1 MITMKHYKILIVM
14 LCASILLSG
23 NYSSVSFAEPGIKIV
38 EPLEGDV
45 LITGEEMTITV
56 EPVEGFDLE
65 WVDVGPP
72 GATKK
77 IDMAPFSMNFTVPN
91 DKIGSIN
98 IMALGGNSVP
108 QMTMDE
114 ITVVIQTN
122 ATLQSLNAGAMKKF
136 RVTNSGVEESLID
149 FHISEEI
156 GPHHLIVEG
165 VYSDGIKRKLRS
177 SSTGTTYTSH
187 DEGIVTVDENGLV
200 TIQGV
205 GETTITVSNSGVST
219 DVSVNIEKKWVSL
232 ADKETILPVTEIN
245 IAPLSNI
252 AGWHNSD
259 LEITLKATDNEG
271 GSGVKEIRYTC
282 VGAVNRELIVVG
294 DTASI
299 YISTEGMTTLTYYA
313 TDNVGN
319 VESQKTHELKLDKTP
334 PAALMPD
341 LDSTYIY
348 NSTLS
353 LNFSASDSLSGL
365 KSLLATFNDVPIVN
379 GDTVTL
385 TNPGVNTFKLEAA
398 DHADNSASQ
407 SAVIN
412 IEYIFSGFL
421 PPVVMDG
428 SRVYKLGR
436 TLPIKFQLQDVNQ
449 TYVST
454 AIATLTLQQFSEESP
469 VGEIIEVESTS
480 GADDGNTFRYASDN
494 EQYIFNLNTKSLSP
508 GTWQLQVRLDDG
520 TTKTGIINLK

>member
-1 MITMKHYKILIVM
+1 
-14 LCASILLSG
+14 
-23 NYSSVSFAEPGIKIV
+23 
-38 EPLEGDV
+38 
-45 LITGEEMTITV
+45 MT
-56 EPVEGFDLE
+56 
-65 WVDVGPP
+65 
-72 GATKK
+72 
-77 IDMAPFSMNFTVPN
+77 
-91 DKIGSIN
+91 
-98 IMALGGNSVP
+98 
-108 QMTMDE
+108 DE
-114 ITVVIQTN
+114 IIVIIQPDSP
-122 ATLQSLNAGAMKKF
+122 LQSLHAGIPVIRIRNGEMDRQF
-136 RVTNSGVEESLID
+136 HELI
-149 FHISEEI
+149 ISEEL
-156 GPHHLIVEG
+156 GSLLLSVEG
-165 VYSDGIKRKLRS
+165 IYSDGIKRNLRPAN
-177 SSTGTTYTSH
+177 TGTTYVSH
-187 DEGIVTVDENGLV
+187 DPEVVTVDENGQPIV
-200 TIQGV
+200 QGV
-205 GETTITVSNSGVST
+205 GTTTITVSNSGVST
-219 DVSVNIEKKWVSL
+219 NVPVTVKKKWVSL
-232 ADKETILPVTEIN
+232 ADKETISPATEIN

-259 LEITLKATDNEG
+259 LEITLKAIDNEG

-494 EQYIFNLNTKSLSP
+494 EQYIFNLDTKSLSP
-508 GTWQLQVRLDDG
+508 GIWQLRVHLNDG
-520 TTKTGIINLK
+520 TTKTGMINLK